1 MAGSITLNKASG
13 GQLTIAPEDGTSTE
27 TVTIPS
33 VGVGKVLQVVRPTA
47 LTSALQTTSTS
58 PITLWEKTVTPMST
72 NSVFYVISSWNTR
85 NPLYMNA
92 QINGANV
99 NNASSR
105 GTAGSGIMQ
114 EYNRHNQQSFH
125 WSYDNTT
132 GNDVT
137 LGENI
142 RSVDGSTYAEIW
154 NYGYMYSLI
163 IEVEA
168 S

>member
-1 MAGSITLNKASG
+1 MAQIALNKPSG
-13 GQLTIAPEDGTSTE
+13 GQLLIQPEDGTSTE

-58 PITLWEKTVTPMST
+58 PITLWEKTVTPVST

-92 QINGANV
+92 QVNGANV
-99 NNASSR
+99 GNAASR

-114 EYNRHNQQSFH
+114 EYGSHNQQSFH

-132 GNDVT
+132 GNAVT

-142 RSVDGSTYAEIW
+142 RSVDGSNYAEIW
-154 NYGYMYSLI
+154 SYGYMYSLI